1 MLSTPAWLI
10 PGTDNRQCII
20 SLASAARAPS
30 RSRGAPPT
38 RARSTGSSWATS
50 SAGGSGAGAGQGAG
64 QGAESSPSSFS
75 SVPMAGLP
83 LAGAMMGLCLG
94 GPVGVLAGAKL
105 GGVAALGGSILGYT
119 GAMVIKEQRELRS
132 YIDDHYKQVQYSAV
146 QYSVAQL

>member
-1 MLSTPAWLI
+1 MDSIDKDDLHVPETLARQSTAELD
-10 PGTDNRQCII
+10 TEDET
-20 SLASAARAPS
+20 
-30 RSRGAPPT
+30 GAVPEVKV
-38 RARSTGSSWATS
+38 
-50 SAGGSGAGAGQGAG
+50 GGSGGGSGGGAA
-64 QGAESSPSSFS
+64 SS